1 MERMQ
6 IMIIYKCKMCGGNLN
21 IQEGEK
27 TAVCEYC
34 QTQQTV
40 PSTNDEKR
48 VERQELIWK

>member
-1 MERMQ
+1 
-6 IMIIYKCKMCGGNLN
+6 MCGGNLN

-34 QTQQTV
+34 QTQQTL